1 MQFYSTTDTGGIPE
15 HEFQDKP
22 RFPGATNSCYT
33 EKMDFVNPNDGQTI
47 PVYRVMDRNGG
58 VFDESH
64 DPKVEYQWECWGLG
78 LSPKNLNYAVL
89 KILFDNTQQS
99 FFIKL
104 GICKGI

>member
-1 MQFYSTTDTGGIPE
+1 MQLYSTTDAGGIPE

-33 EKMDFVNPNDGQTI
+33 EKMDFVNPDDGQTI
-47 PVYRVMDRNGG
+47 PVYRVMDRNGN

-78 LSPKNLNYAVL
+78 LSPKNLNNVL
-89 KILFDNTQQS
+89 NTLFYNTQPL
-99 FFIKL
+99 FFIKI
-104 GICKGI
+104 GIL